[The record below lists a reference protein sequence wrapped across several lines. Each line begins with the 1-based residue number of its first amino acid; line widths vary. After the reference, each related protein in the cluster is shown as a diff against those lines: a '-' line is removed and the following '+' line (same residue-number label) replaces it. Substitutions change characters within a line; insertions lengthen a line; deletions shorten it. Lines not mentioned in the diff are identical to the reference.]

1 MIYIEIIKYKLIN
14 EIYIINNK
22 IDKLIL
28 DYIDFNEKYNN
39 DKIEEYLILLDT
51 KINELNKLIILKDNL
66 ILLD

>member
-28 DYIDFNEKYNN
+28 DYIDFN
-39 DKIEEYLILLDT
+39 
-51 KINELNKLIILKDNL
+51 
-66 ILLD
+66 

>member
-28 DYIDFNEKYNN
+28 DYIDFNEK
-39 DKIEEYLILLDT
+39 
-51 KINELNKLIILKDNL
+51 
-66 ILLD
+66 